1 MLEDPVSFS
10 FMHLDWQLWLTF
22 TLISMIFIQH
32 LIYSPPSNLV
42 STLPLFLCGGLRAV
56 TGVGGVLFGRRF
68 LTTTSPVSV
77 VSFPSYSDHC
87 VVPFLVSLLFC
98 FKFTSLVFGLHLYVV
113 FTSVSCVVPFVSC
126 SDVHMHCLCCLR

>member
-10 FMHLDWQLWLTF
+10 FMHLDWQPWLTF
-22 TLISMIFIQH
+22 ISISMIFIQH
-32 LIYSPPSNLV
+32 LIYSSSSNLT

-77 VSFPSYSDHC
+77 VSFSSYSDRRVLPCYHA
-87 VVPFLVSLLFC
+87 PLLQVHFIGIWP
-98 FKFTSLVFGLHLYVV
+98 SLYVM
-113 FTSVSCVVPFVSC
+113 FTSVSCVVPFISC
-126 SDVHMHCLCCLR
+126 SDVHMHCSGCLR